1 MNDNKEL
8 DLDSYF
14 KQKSINETN
23 NSILVGVIIT
33 ALGLLYLVMS
43 NWAVYGKGVQTILL
57 LIPTL
62 ITAFM
67 LFNVKLAETKTK
79 NKTNEVKSGV
89 ELIKEKLFENYKAI
103 TATVATFS
111 NIMLYLALNLNKD
124 AIGIENQFIF
134 IPIMLTYQLIVTFTL
149 KGELSNL
156 WNLMIIAI
164 GSVISSNIFIE
175 LDMKFR
181 VVIIS
186 LVTSLILSILTKMTS
201 KTKSSILNGIYQ
213 IGIFLIIT
221 HILSNL
227 LQGSRQIFIAM
238 PIILSSI
245 FALALST
252 QEGFKSGISKILKGI
267 LAISLITFSY
277 DRLILYNS
285 GAYRYYSGLPLKEYN
300 LDIVFYLVA
309 GIMAVGLIIILI
321 NNIMKFNMKKS
332 TVDDVIL
339 SGFGILFV
347 LTSMLQ
353 TQVEVYLGILGALIP
368 LFIVVYSLSLFVKNS
383 ENKNDDLEVIDKL
396 IGAILLGGYV
406 LAEPSQF
413 RFAILFIVIG
423 TSFVANGILKQ
434 RKMLKDEIKNE
445 IK

>member
-62 ITAFM
+62 ITVFM

-79 NKTNEVKSGV
+79 NKTNEAKSGV

-103 TATVATFS
+103 TANVATFS

-124 AIGIENQFIF
+124 AIGFENQFIF

-164 GSVISSNIFIE
+164 GSVISTTIFSE

-213 IGIFLIIT
+213 IGIFLIII

-227 LQGSRQIFIAM
+227 LQGSRQIFVAM
-238 PIILSSI
+238 PIILSAI

-252 QEGFKSGISKILKGI
+252 QKGFKSGISKILKGI

-277 DRLILYNS
+277 DRLISYNS
-285 GAYRYYSGLPLKEYN
+285 YSSRLLESKEYN
-300 LDIVFYLVA
+300 LDMIFYLVA

-321 NNIMKFNMKKS
+321 NNIIKFNIKKS
-332 TVDDVIL
+332 TVDDVII

-383 ENKNDDLEVIDKL
+383 ENKNDDLEAIDKL

-423 TSFVANGILKQ
+423 TSFVSNGILKQ

-445 IK
+445 VK

>member
-164 GSVISSNIFIE
+164 GSVISSNIFSE

-227 LQGSRQIFIAM
+227 LQGSKQAFEAM

-245 FALALST
+245 FVLALST
-252 QEGFKSGISKILKGI
+252 QEGFKSGINKILKGI

-277 DRLILYNS
+277 DRLILYANFRHDD
-285 GAYRYYSGLPLKEYN
+285 GTLVHEYY
-300 LDIVFYLVA
+300 LDIIFYLVA
-309 GIMAVGLIIILI
+309 GIMLVGLIIILI
-321 NNIMKFNMKKS
+321 NNIIKFNNKKS
-332 TVDDVIL
+332 TFDDMIL
-339 SGFGILFV
+339 SGSGILFV

-353 TQVEVYLGILGALIP
+353 TQVELYLGILGALIP
-368 LFIVVYSLSLFVKNS
+368 LFIIVYSLSLFIKNS

-445 IK
+445 VK

>member
-89 ELIKEKLFENYKAI
+89 ELIKKKLFENYKAI

-164 GSVISSNIFIE
+164 GSVISTPTFSE
-175 LDMKFR
+175 LDMEIR

-227 LQGSRQIFIAM
+227 LQGSRQVFVAM

-252 QEGFKSGISKILKGI
+252 QEGFKSGINKILKGI

-277 DRLILYNS
+277 DRLILYANFRHDD
-285 GAYRYYSGLPLKEYN
+285 GTLVYKYD
-300 LDIVFYLVA
+300 LDIIFYLVA
-309 GIMAVGLIIILI
+309 GIMLVGLIIILI
-321 NNIMKFNMKKS
+321 NNIIKFNNKKS
-332 TVDDVIL
+332 TFDDMIL
-339 SGFGILFV
+339 SGSGILFV

-353 TQVEVYLGILGALIP
+353 TQVELYLGILGALIP
-368 LFIVVYSLSLFVKNS
+368 LFIIVYSLSLFIKNS

-445 IK
+445 VK

>member
-1 MNDNKEL
+1 MNNENDL
-8 DLDSYF
+8 DLEKYF

-124 AIGIENQFIF
+124 AIGHENQFIF

-164 GSVISSNIFIE
+164 GSVISSGIFIE

-186 LVTSLILSILTKMTS
+186 LVTSLILSILTKMVS

-227 LQGSRQIFIAM
+227 LQGSRQVFVAM

-252 QEGFKSGISKILKGI
+252 QEGFKSGINKILKGI

-277 DRLILYNS
+277 DRLILYANLRHDD
-285 GAYRYYSGLPLKEYN
+285 GTLVYKYD
-300 LDIVFYLVA
+300 LDIIFYLVA
-309 GIMAVGLIIILI
+309 GIMLVGLIIILI
-321 NNIMKFNMKKS
+321 NNIIKFNMKKS

-368 LFIVVYSLSLFVKNS
+368 LFIIVYSLSLFVKNS
-383 ENKNDDLEVIDKL
+383 ENKNDDLEGINKL

-445 IK
+445 VK

>member
-89 ELIKEKLFENYKAI
+89 ELIKKKLFGNYKAI

-164 GSVISSNIFIE
+164 GSVISTPTFSE
-175 LDMKFR
+175 LDMEIR

-227 LQGSRQIFIAM
+227 LQGSRQVFVAM

-252 QEGFKSGISKILKGI
+252 QEGFKSGINKILKGI

-277 DRLILYNS
+277 DRLILYANFRHDD
-285 GAYRYYSGLPLKEYN
+285 GTLVYKYD
-300 LDIVFYLVA
+300 LDIIFYLVA
-309 GIMAVGLIIILI
+309 GIMLVGLIIILI
-321 NNIMKFNMKKS
+321 NNIIKFNNKKS
-332 TVDDVIL
+332 TFDDMIL
-339 SGFGILFV
+339 SGSGILFV

-353 TQVEVYLGILGALIP
+353 TQVELYLGILGALIP
-368 LFIVVYSLSLFVKNS
+368 LFIIVYSLSLFIKNS
-383 ENKNDDLEVIDKL
+383 ENKNDDLEGINKL

-445 IK
+445 VK

>member
-89 ELIKEKLFENYKAI
+89 ELIKKKLFENYKAI

-164 GSVISSNIFIE
+164 GSVISTPTFSE
-175 LDMKFR
+175 LDMEIR

-227 LQGSRQIFIAM
+227 LQGSRQVFVAM

-252 QEGFKSGISKILKGI
+252 QEGFKSGINKILKGI

-277 DRLILYNS
+277 DRLILYANFRHDD
-285 GAYRYYSGLPLKEYN
+285 GTLVYKYD
-300 LDIVFYLVA
+300 LDIIFYLVA
-309 GIMAVGLIIILI
+309 GIMLVGLIIILI
-321 NNIMKFNMKKS
+321 NNIIKFNNKKS
-332 TVDDVIL
+332 TFDDMIL
-339 SGFGILFV
+339 SGSGILFV

-353 TQVEVYLGILGALIP
+353 TQVELYLGILGALIP
-368 LFIVVYSLSLFVKNS
+368 LFIIVYSLSLFIKNS
-383 ENKNDDLEVIDKL
+383 ENKNDDLEGINKL

-445 IK
+445 VK

>member
-89 ELIKEKLFENYKAI
+89 ELIKKKLFENYKAI

-164 GSVISSNIFIE
+164 GSVISTPTFSE
-175 LDMKFR
+175 LDMEIR

-227 LQGSRQIFIAM
+227 LQGSRQVFVAI

-252 QEGFKSGISKILKGI
+252 QEGFKSGINKILKGI

-277 DRLILYNS
+277 DRLILYANFRHDD
-285 GAYRYYSGLPLKEYN
+285 GTLVYKYD
-300 LDIVFYLVA
+300 LDIIFYLVA
-309 GIMAVGLIIILI
+309 GIMLVGLIIILI
-321 NNIMKFNMKKS
+321 NNIIKFNNKKS
-332 TVDDVIL
+332 TFDDMIL
-339 SGFGILFV
+339 SGSGILFV

-353 TQVEVYLGILGALIP
+353 TQVELYLGILGALIP
-368 LFIVVYSLSLFVKNS
+368 LFIIVYSLSLFIKNS
-383 ENKNDDLEVIDKL
+383 ENKNDDLEGINKL

-445 IK
+445 VK

>member
-1 MNDNKEL
+1 MNDNKDL

-227 LQGSRQIFIAM
+227 LEGSRQIFVAM

-245 FALALST
+245 FVLALST

-277 DRLILYNS
+277 DRLILYANLRHDD
-285 GAYRYYSGLPLKEYN
+285 GTLVYKYD
-300 LDIVFYLVA
+300 LDIIFYLVA
-309 GIMAVGLIIILI
+309 GIMLVGLIIILI
-321 NNIMKFNMKKS
+321 NNIIKFNNKKS
-332 TVDDVIL
+332 TVDDLIV

-368 LFIVVYSLSLFVKNS
+368 LFIVVYSLSLFIKNS
-383 ENKNDDLEVIDKL
+383 ENKNDDLEGINKL

-445 IK
+445 VK